1 MSNCTG
7 SSSNRTTAFDRF
19 YSPPVFRKLQRE
31 QQKQFNSHSVQP
43 DLQTGSYEP
52 ALSTSV
58 CLSNLDR
65 LLDAFT
71 PSVPAHSSCQPKMK
85 GRGTGYSCTNNS
97 SGRLYIVLEDLWESY
112 REWSAYGVEVPV
124 SHDGEEETK
133 IYYAPSL
140 SAIQLYAERRLE
152 EDSSSESSQETNCS
166 AEQLVYEFFEG
177 ALPHIRPPLHDKAS
191 LSFQIYLFKF
201 PLA

>member
-1 MSNCTG
+1 LSSSPIRHLSRSCYDPHHINHYLNTVPCSFTLLHCFFCPNPNLAILHHFTHQFIIHKPIPPSQLFFRKNSLILSLPFRISTMSNCTG

-71 PSVPAHSSCQPKMK
+71 PSVPAHSSCQVF
-85 GRGTGYSCTNNS
+85 N
-97 SGRLYIVLEDLWESY
+97 LIV
-112 REWSAYGVEVPV
+112 
-124 SHDGEEETK
+124 
-133 IYYAPSL
+133 
-140 SAIQLYAERRLE
+140 
-152 EDSSSESSQETNCS
+152 
-166 AEQLVYEFFEG
+166 
-177 ALPHIRPPLHDKAS
+177 
-191 LSFQIYLFKF
+191 
-201 PLA
+201 